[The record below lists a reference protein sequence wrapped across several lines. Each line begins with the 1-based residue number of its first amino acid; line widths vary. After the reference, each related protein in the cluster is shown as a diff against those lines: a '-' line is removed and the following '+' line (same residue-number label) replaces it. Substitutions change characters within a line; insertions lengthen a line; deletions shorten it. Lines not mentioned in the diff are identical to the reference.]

1 MEGAVM
7 VWARRLWLRLQSLFR
22 RNRNAQRLD
31 DEMQFHLDQE
41 IAETIA
47 AGMSREEARY
57 AAMRTFGNATVLK
70 EEARDTWGW
79 LWLDNFLRDLRY
91 GARALARTPAF
102 AIVAILVISLGIGAT
117 TSLFTVVRSVL
128 LKPLPFEDP
137 SRLIRLYEHDA
148 QGKFPYN
155 VVSGGVFGEWKK
167 QSHGFSDLALV
178 SGDGTEYGLSGRGGQ
193 LPEKVR
199 ASECP
204 WNLFRIRGVGSA
216 TRRRC

>member
-128 LKPLPFEDP
+128 LAALPFEDP
-137 SRLIRLYEHDA
+137 SLLIRVYEHDA

-167 QSHGFSDLALV
+167 QSRGFSDLVLV
-178 SGDGTEYGLSGRGGQ
+178 RDGTEYGLSGTGGQ

-199 ASECP
+199 ASE
-204 WNLFRIRGVGSA
+204 
-216 TRRRC
+216 